1 MKGLTWKFTRVLV
14 LGVVAACA
22 MMTLVLSTQLV
33 ARENSLLLTRAE
45 TDSRLMIEALS
56 FAMNNGVLDVSP
68 LEETLEKYPGI
79 TGFKVLALPIMTTK
93 AQEAPDGPERLV
105 FASGK
110 EAVAFEELSGKGRT
124 LRVTGPLVAAESCV
138 ACHEGIRAGQVVAVA
153 TLRISTED
161 SDTFISRFRVQSALL
176 AALTTV
182 LLTLLVWF
190 LLRLVVIAPLRRMR
204 DLIADIA
211 HGEGD
216 LTKRVHIESRDE
228 VGEVA
233 SLVNDFVE
241 RTSGMVL
248 SIRGFQ
254 SLSSHN
260 AESLAQA
267 AGRAKASVTAARDSI
282 GATKD
287 QLGQVSGQ
295 SQEAS
300 RSAAAIVE
308 GFRNLAS
315 RIAEQAGAVAH
326 ATEAIGQMSGSI
338 EGVATLTMEKLGAA
352 NALLEVTRRGG
363 ERVAEVDAEISDI
376 EKSVGDIGDAIAMIN
391 GIASQTNLLSMN
403 AAIEAAHAG
412 EAGKGFAVVAGEI
425 RNLSESSAENARIVT
440 AVLNDIINRIT
451 HARVASNGSSESLA
465 RIADEVAGLVRAFD
479 GIAASTR
486 SLAEG
491 GRGVRQDAGSLLGLT
506 EEIRRESAEMNHGA
520 QRIGET
526 QDDIAKAQA
535 ISASAMDDV
544 AKRAADIVRS
554 IDEISALSG
563 EGLEVGAKLAEAVG
577 RFRVGAP

>member
-1 MKGLTWKFTRVLV
+1 
-14 LGVVAACA
+14 
-22 MMTLVLSTQLV
+22 
-33 ARENSLLLTRAE
+33 
-45 TDSRLMIEALS
+45 
-56 FAMNNGVLDVSP
+56 
-68 LEETLEKYPGI
+68 GI
-79 TGFKVLALPIMTTK
+79 K
-93 AQEAPDGPERLV
+93 D
-105 FASGK
+105 
-110 EAVAFEELSGKGRT
+110 
-124 LRVTGPLVAAESCV
+124 
-138 ACHEGIRAGQVVAVA
+138 GQVVAVA
-153 TLRISTED
+153 TLRISTQD
-161 SDTFISRFRVQSALL
+161 SDIFIGRFRFQAAAL
-176 AALTTV
+176 AGLTTV
-182 LLTLLVWF
+182 LLTLIVWF
-190 LLRLVVIAPLRRMR
+190 LLRLVVITPLRRMR

-211 HGEGD
+211 HGGGD
-216 LTKRVHIESRDE
+216 LTKRVPIDSKDE

-233 SLVNDFVE
+233 GLVNDFVE
-241 RTSGMVL
+241 RTSEVVL

-254 SLSSHN
+254 TLSSRN
-260 AESLAQA
+260 AAALGQA
-267 AGRAKASVTAARDSI
+267 VGRAKDSVAAARDSI
-282 GATKD
+282 GATRN
-287 QLGQVSGQ
+287 QLGQVSDQ

-315 RIAEQAGAVAH
+315 RIAEQAGSVAH
-326 ATEAIGQMSGSI
+326 ASEAIGQMSGSI
-338 EGVATLTMEKLGAA
+338 EGVAALTQEKLGTA

-465 RIADEVAGLVRAFD
+465 RIAEEVTGLVRAFD
-479 GIAASTR
+479 GIAASTK

-491 GRGVRQDAGSLLGLT
+491 GRGVRQDAGALLGLT
-506 EEIRRESAEMNHGA
+506 EDIRKESSEMNRGA
-520 QRIGET
+520 QRIGVT
-526 QDDIAKAQA
+526 QDDIVKAQVL
-535 ISASAMDDV
+535 SASAMDDV
-544 AKRAADIVRS
+544 AARAADIVRA

-577 RFRVGAP
+577 RFRVRDE